1 MSESIEYLIE
11 FINNNIK
18 SESENIQEYIKEISI
33 IQNTENNIKLE
44 DICDGL
50 SHSLKITRR
59 SKLLRNKY
67 KRIQSEINELSHY
80 VYKPEEMDSDDE
92 LQWEREEMYGKSYT
106 MKSNDTTDSEYES
119 ESESESET
127 ESEKLRNTIKHIGPK
142 ITNSIDEINKKN
154 DEEDTKPTI
163 KFNRESKSI

>member
-11 FINNNIK
+11 LINNNIK

-50 SHSLKITRR
+50 SHSLKIARR
-59 SKLLRNKY
+59 SKMLKNKY

-119 ESESESET
+119 ESET
-127 ESEKLRNTIKHIGPK
+127 ESEKLRKELAKIALTNTIKHIGPELN
-142 ITNSIDEINKKN
+142 NSINEINKK
-154 DEEDTKPTI
+154 I
-163 KFNRESKSI
+163 KSNCESKSI